1 MRHESLTKD
10 VEAKR
15 ARLRKLL
22 ESTRVDAS
30 RRKPSTSQDPSP
42 IESTAV
48 GLRFS
53 FFFFESNAWMKGSD
67 QYKLLFDVARYADD
81 NGFEAIW
88 TPERHFNSFGSPYPA
103 PAIL

>member
-30 RRKPSTSQDPSP
+30 RRKPSTSQDPSRL
-42 IESTAV
+42 SQ
-48 GLRFS
+48 LRS
-53 FFFFESNAWMKGSD
+53 G
-67 QYKLLFDVARYADD
+67 
-81 NGFEAIW
+81 
-88 TPERHFNSFGSPYPA
+88 
-103 PAIL
+103 